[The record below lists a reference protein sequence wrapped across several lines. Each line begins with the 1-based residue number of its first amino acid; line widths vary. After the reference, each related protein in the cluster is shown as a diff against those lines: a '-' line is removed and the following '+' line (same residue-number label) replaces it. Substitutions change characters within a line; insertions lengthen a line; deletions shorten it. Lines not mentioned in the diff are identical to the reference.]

1 MQFEG
6 GPFPSVDART
16 GRGIA
21 APVVEAA
28 QFLFEIV
35 GVHGSADIKIERRRI
50 DTRRHGPQPA
60 LEFSS
65 HDAIE
70 MKNPRRGGGGGRK
83 HDEQAYEQDAPT
95 APLGAGHAGLGQSR
109 GWKILVTVL
118 LSLMCIYIVY
128 RVRSHDQ
135 A

>member
-6 GPFPSVDART
+6 PSLPPVNARA

-21 APVVEAA
+21 APIVEAA

-35 GVHGSADIKIERRRI
+35 GSHRSTGVKIERRRI

-70 MKNPRRGGGGGRK
+70 MQNPRRGSGDRRQ
-83 HDEQAYEQDAPT
+83 HDECAYEQDAPT
-95 APLGAGHAGLGQSR
+95 APLAAGHAGL
-109 GWKILVTVL
+109 LTVL
-118 LSLMCIYIVY
+118 LSLMCI
-128 RVRSHDQ
+128 
-135 A
+135 